1 MAINFN
7 DVLGKLANNETLVNS
22 TKAQKDAI
30 ISQAG
35 LKIIEVTDIP
45 KGADPHKEGWLT
57 AKTENN
63 VTFFEV
69 TNDNAAQD
77 GQTYYMAVRR
87 TFTEFCDY
95 LKSVNYCVTPT
106 KKLLCD
112 IGGMTAADYTVLT
125 KALDVV
131 RYCILDWRVTK
142 RLLNDSTMTKSKEKA
157 VLALIEDR
165 RSNVYGSLKLIK
177 ELLGVDIKATP
188 SDIEW
193 LAGRCITA
201 KYRNSTDIRNGYKFE
216 ICGSMTV
223 LANIFKL
230 FSAQSDADAVLS
242 NNMDKFKSV
251 KALIDSQ
258 AE

>member
-7 DVLGKLANNETLVNS
+7 DVLGKLANNETFVSS
-22 TKAQKDAI
+22 TKTQKDAI
-30 ISQAG
+30 IASAG
-35 LKIIEVTDIP
+35 VKIVEVTDIP
-45 KGADPHKEGWLT
+45 KGVDPHKEGWLT

-69 TNDNAAQD
+69 TNDNTAQE

-95 LKSVNYCVTPT
+95 LKAVNYCVTPT
-106 KKLLCD
+106 KKLLCEV
-112 IGGMTAADYTVLT
+112 GGMTAADYTQLT
-125 KALDVV
+125 NALDIV
-131 RYCILDWRVTK
+131 RYCILDWRSTK
-142 RLLNDSTMTKSKEKA
+142 RLLDDTTITKSKGKA
-157 VLALIEDR
+157 VMALVEDR
-165 RSNVYGSLKLIK
+165 RSNVYGALKLIK
-177 ELLGVDIKATP
+177 ALLGVDIKATP

-201 KYRNSTDIRNGYKFE
+201 KYRNTTDIKSGYKFE

-230 FSAQSDADAVLS
+230 FSAQSDADTALE
-242 NNMDKFKSV
+242 NNKDKFKNI
-251 KALIDSQ
+251 KALIDNQ
-258 AE
+258 K